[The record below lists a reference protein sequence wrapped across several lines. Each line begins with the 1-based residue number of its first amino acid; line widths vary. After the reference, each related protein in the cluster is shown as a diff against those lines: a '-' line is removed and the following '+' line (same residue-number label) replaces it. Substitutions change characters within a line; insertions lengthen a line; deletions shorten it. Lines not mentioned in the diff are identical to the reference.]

1 MTREQI
7 EKAAKEYAKDKY
19 GGKNAKEW
27 AIAQIHAGRDGF
39 IEGAQW
45 RINSV
50 WHDMKKEVPQ
60 VYGEYE
66 NEVAPS
72 IPCLVRGYLSTGYG
86 YGVRYWNVS
95 YEVWDDEECDDYE
108 CDKDKIEEWAYI
120 DELLPDRKEV
130 RND

>member
-7 EKAAKEYAKDKY
+7 EKAAKETLVNEPVEIQATKV
-19 GGKNAKEW
+19 GTF
-27 AIAQIHAGRDGF
+27 QRGF
-39 IEGAQW
+39 VAGAQW

-108 CDKDKIEEWAYI
+108 CDKDKIEEWAYL
-120 DELLPDRKEV
+120 DDLLPERKEV
-130 RND
+130 TK